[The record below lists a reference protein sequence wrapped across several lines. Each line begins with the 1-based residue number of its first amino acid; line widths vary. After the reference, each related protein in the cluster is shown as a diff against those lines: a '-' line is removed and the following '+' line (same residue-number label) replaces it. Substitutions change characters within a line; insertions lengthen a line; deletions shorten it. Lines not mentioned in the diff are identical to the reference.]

1 MNDEPVVDSTEDE
14 KPEGE
19 RQLIKSQRNKFEWQA
34 GDIQTI
40 ESRE

>member
-1 MNDEPVVDSTEDE
+1 MNDELVVDSTEDVE
-14 KPEGE
+14 PEGE